1 MMMRTNPPQHHL
13 RDEDDNDKRVL
24 NRNSG
29 AGRLAK
35 SMDAALPDIVL
46 SILIFRILIIIT
58 FILLSSHYI
67 IFW

>member
-24 NRNSG
+24 NRNAG

-46 SILIFRILIIIT
+46 SILI
-58 FILLSSHYI
+58 
-67 IFW
+67 